1 MKRAVK
7 APAVNQ
13 SKLDQ
18 IKSGGK
24 TKTQIGGV
32 SENKKVIQGKGGKY
46 TITEK
51 EKKFEET
58 GVSRKKRNYVMYES
72 KLGTQREK
80 NLQKIEEAQKPKPK
94 PKPAPPKPRVEEK
107 IIQKKK
113 KVQYLDNYQYHET
126 KDIKDKNPNRISIVT
141 HQRLGDIVGGTY
153 EETTYQKHTMTDT
166 GKGNRLYSQQSAK
179 TTTRR
184 DAKGK
189 PVETKTVQRSN
200 TASRTLPAKSREM
213 RKEVKKYSSNTNL
226 RSAPKKPAPKATSTK
241 TTTTKTITTKTTTTR
256 TTSAKP
262 APAKP
267 ATVKKVTRTQSAG
280 RGGRKH

>member
-1 MKRAVK
+1 
-7 APAVNQ
+7 
-13 SKLDQ
+13 
-18 IKSGGK
+18 
-24 TKTQIGGV
+24 
-32 SENKKVIQGKGGKY
+32 
-46 TITEK
+46 
-51 EKKFEET
+51 
-58 GVSRKKRNYVMYES
+58 MYES

-94 PKPAPPKPRVEEK
+94 PKPAPAKPRVEEK

-141 HQRLGDIVGGTY
+141 HQRLGDIVGGSY

-166 GKGNRLYSQQSAK
+166 GKGNKLYSQQSAK

-213 RKEVKKYSSNTNL
+213 RKEVKKH
-226 RSAPKKPAPKATSTK
+226 KG
-241 TTTTKTITTKTTTTR
+241 I
-256 TTSAKP
+256 
-262 APAKP
+262 
-267 ATVKKVTRTQSAG
+267 
-280 RGGRKH
+280 RGIMIQQ

>member
-1 MKRAVK
+1 
-7 APAVNQ
+7 
-13 SKLDQ
+13 
-18 IKSGGK
+18 
-24 TKTQIGGV
+24 
-32 SENKKVIQGKGGKY
+32 
-46 TITEK
+46 
-51 EKKFEET
+51 
-58 GVSRKKRNYVMYES
+58 
-72 KLGTQREK
+72 
-80 NLQKIEEAQKPKPK
+80 
-94 PKPAPPKPRVEEK
+94 
-107 IIQKKK
+107 
-113 KVQYLDNYQYHET
+113 
-126 KDIKDKNPNRISIVT
+126 
-141 HQRLGDIVGGTY
+141 
-153 EETTYQKHTMTDT
+153 MTDT
-166 GKGNRLYSQQSAK
+166 GKGNKLYSQQSAK

>member
-51 EKKFEET
+51 EKKFEEA

-72 KLGTQREK
+72 KLGTEKEK
-80 NLQKIEEAQKPKPK
+80 NLTKIHEAQKPKPK
-94 PKPAPPKPRVEEK
+94 PKPEPPKPRKEER
-107 IIQKKK
+107 IVQKKK
-113 KVQYLDNYQYHET
+113 KVEYLDNYQYHET
-126 KDIKDKNPNRISIVT
+126 KNIKDNNPNKQSIVT
-141 HQRLGDIVGGTY
+141 HQRLGEILGGSY
-153 EETTYQKHTMTDT
+153 EETTYQKHTMTDP
-166 GKGNRLYSQQSAK
+166 GKGPRQYSQQTTK
-179 TTTRR
+179 TTVKRN
-184 DAKGK
+184 AAGQ
-189 PVETKTVQRSN
+189 PTKTTQRSN
-200 TASRTLPAKSREM
+200 TASRTLPAQSRDY

-226 RSAPKKPAPKATSTK
+226 RSVPKKSTSVSK
-241 TTTTKTITTKTTTTR
+241 
-256 TTSAKP
+256 
-262 APAKP
+262 PAKP
-267 ATVKKVTRTQSAG
+267 TNRNTSSRSPAARPPAAKPPATRPPAGKKAERTQSAG
-280 RGGRKH
+280 RGRRH